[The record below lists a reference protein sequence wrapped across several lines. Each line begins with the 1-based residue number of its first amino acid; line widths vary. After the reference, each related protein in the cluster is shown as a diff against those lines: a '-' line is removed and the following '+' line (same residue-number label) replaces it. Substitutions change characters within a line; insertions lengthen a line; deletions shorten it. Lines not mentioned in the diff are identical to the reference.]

1 MTAEVNVEKSKSRV
15 PELDNRAPHWARLS
29 FVLMPTDG
37 ERKGGIFR
45 RLLDTTSLRA
55 A

>member
-1 MTAEVNVEKSKSRV
+1 MTAEANVEKSKSRV

-29 FVLMPTDG
+29 FILMYTDG
-37 ERKGGIFR
+37 KRKNVICRWLWDITG
-45 RLLDTTSLRA
+45 LRA